1 MHTCNVKLNKHIPHP
16 EYKTLCKGTYQRPVF
31 HTITQGPRVLPS
43 LAKPLEHA
51 SSYIMTT
58 KGKLKEC
65 CSLALKF
72 SLTEVTYISSTHSPL
87 SRTNHMVSP
96 NYKSFG
102 QKDMDS
108 W

>member
-1 MHTCNVKLNKHIPHP
+1 MQRRTKHIPHP
-16 EYKTLCKGTYQRPVF
+16 EYKTLCKGKYQRPVL
-31 HTITQGPRVLPS
+31 HTITQGPRIPPS
-43 LAKPLEHA
+43 LAKPLKHA
-51 SSYIMTT
+51 SSYIITID
-58 KGKLKEC
+58 GKLKEC

-72 SLTEVTYISSTHSPL
+72 SLMEVTYISSTHSPL